1 MYPLLLGTEHFEP
14 ETINFSMKPWTH
26 DLDSPWCCQMH
37 GSNMLQTDAQR
48 RHPKGPLFK
57 GMLSPKKEGP
67 YFSGIWWKDV
77 RSYLQGWAPKCLH
90 VCHVCIICWWS
101 HYFHI
106 ISSIWGCVFSCFF
119 VLPLMGAP
127 VEPLWKR
134 RLKVGFSAALC
145 LWGIQG
151 IQELPFQGAHPV
163 WAESPKVH
171 MSYIKSHFGSVYK
184 VGPGPQL

>member
-1 MYPLLLGTEHFEP
+1 MNILNPKP
-14 ETINFSMKPWTH
+14 SIFSMKPWTH

-101 HYFHI
+101 HYFHYFPNM
-106 ISSIWGCVFSCFF
+106 GMCFF
-119 VLPLMGAP
+119 MFFCTALNGGASWTTVKTALEGGLFRGFVPVGHPRYPGVTFRRCTPSLSRKPQSSYELHQIPFWLCLQGGPRAP
-127 VEPLWKR
+127 VA
-134 RLKVGFSAALC
+134 ST
-145 LWGIQG
+145 
-151 IQELPFQGAHPV
+151 
-163 WAESPKVH
+163 
-171 MSYIKSHFGSVYK
+171 
-184 VGPGPQL
+184 GP

>member
-1 MYPLLLGTEHFEP
+1 
-14 ETINFSMKPWTH
+14 MKPWTH

-57 GMLSPKKEGP
+57 GMLSPKKEWP

-90 VCHVCIICWWS
+90 VCPVCIICWWS

-106 ISSIWGCVFSCFF
+106 TSPIWGCVFSCFF
-119 VLPLMGAP
+119 CTALNGGPSWTTVKTALEGGLFRGFVPVGHPRYPGVTFPRCTPSLSRKPQSSYELHQIPFGLCLQGGPRAP
-127 VEPLWKR
+127 VASR
-134 RLKVGFSAALC
+134 
-145 LWGIQG
+145 
-151 IQELPFQGAHPV
+151 
-163 WAESPKVH
+163 
-171 MSYIKSHFGSVYK
+171 
-184 VGPGPQL
+184 GP